1 MPKFFL
7 ILFTFILSLSFAE
20 SAYSQTVPENL
31 TLKEIFHEPVIPG
44 IRPSMRSLSLDQSRL
59 YFIWNDSSYFETG
72 LYSVDMDGA
81 FDIKKE
87 DEDLP
92 VPIISPDGNLIAFTE
107 EGSIFVANRDGSDSL
122 KIVTTQE
129 QEFTLRWSPDS
140 KKIAFVRDGDVWVS
154 YVDKPGIIQVTNR
167 GDHEP
172 MFMISDWV
180 GSDRLLVRQSDNS
193 NDLTVYF
200 PDYLGEMVTTGAT
213 RQGIPSTTI
222 YAASLDT
229 TKLDTLLTGVHR
241 SSTTA
246 SSTGRFAAIDYMDA
260 ALKHRK
266 LIVHDLDEGIQNVVF
281 EDSTSGWLHHTYSA
295 FAPESE
301 KILIL
306 SEQSGWNHIY
316 TVDVNGSNLTQHT
329 SGDFYVPWARWVDD
343 QTIVFASNEVD
354 YGVRDIYLL
363 NIDDN
368 VIQKITHDEV
378 YRYQYQLSRDNST
391 LIYARTYFNQP
402 YELYKL
408 ELSYPFEEVQLTQT
422 VPDRF
427 HEYTWQEEEYV
438 RFLGRDGETGLS
450 MSVLYPHNFD
460 PEISY
465 SVVVFA
471 HGAGSLQNVYKGWSN
486 NYWREY
492 MFNQYLLLNG
502 YVVVEVDFRHST
514 GYGRKFREDVTN
526 WMGKYE
532 TQDIVDG
539 LDWVQDQCGTCL
551 DLNNVGIYGG
561 SYGGFMALYALTDK
575 PDRFH
580 AAAALR
586 KVTNWRN
593 YYYANPWYTLPRL
606 GDPDEVPEH
615 YDRSSPLT
623 HASELKRPALLL
635 HGLIDDNVGA
645 QDAFQYIEELIQ
657 SGNEEFELMIYPSE
671 RHAFTSP
678 NSWYDEYRRM
688 FDFFE
693 KHLKN

>member
-1 MPKFFL
+1 MLKL
-7 ILFTFILSLSFAE
+7 VLTLFIFILSLSFAF
-20 SAYSQTVPENL
+20 SSYAQTVPENL

-44 IRPSMRSLSLDQSRL
+44 IRPSISSIAPDQSRL
-59 YFIWNDSSYFETG
+59 FFTWNDSSYYETS
-72 LYSVDMDGA
+72 LYSVDLDGT

-92 VPIISPDGNLIAFTE
+92 EPLLSPDGNRIAYTQD
-107 EGSIFVANRDGSDSL
+107 GSIFVANRDGSDSL
-122 KIVTTQE
+122 NIVTTKE
-129 QEFTLRWSPDS
+129 EEFSLQWSPDS
-140 KKIAFVRDGDVWVS
+140 KKLAFVRAGDVWVS
-154 YVDKPGIIQVTNR
+154 HVDKPGIIQVTNR
-167 GDHEP
+167 GEQDP
-172 MFMISDWV
+172 NFMISDWV
-180 GSDRLLVRQSDNS
+180 GSDRLLVRQSDDS
-193 NDLTVYF
+193 DDLTVYF
-200 PDYLGEMVTTGAT
+200 PDYLEDMVEPGAT
-213 RQGIPSTTI
+213 QRGIPSTSLYI
-222 YAASLDT
+222 ASLDT

-246 SSTGRFAAIDYMDA
+246 SITGRFAAIDFMDA

-266 LIVHDLDEGIQNVVF
+266 LIVHDLVEGFHIVVF

-295 FAPESE
+295 FSPDSDR
-301 KILIL
+301 ILFL

-316 TVDVNGSNLTQHT
+316 TVDADGSNLTQHT
-329 SGDFYVPWARWVDD
+329 TGDFYVPWARWVDD
-343 QTIVFASNEVD
+343 QTVVFASNEVD
-354 YGVRDIYLL
+354 YGIRDIHLL
-363 NIDDN
+363 QVDDN

-378 YRYQYQLSRDNST
+378 YRYQYQLTPDHST
-391 LIYARTYFNQP
+391 LIYARTYFNAP

-408 ELSYPFEEVQLTQT
+408 ELSYPFEEIQLTQT

-427 HEYTWQEEEYV
+427 YEYTWQKEEYV
-438 RFLGRDGETGLS
+438 RFTGSDGETDLS
-450 MSVLYPHNFD
+450 MSVLYPQNFD

-465 SVVVFA
+465 PVVVFA

-492 MFNQYLLLNG
+492 MFNQYLNLNG
-502 YVVVEVDFRHST
+502 YVVIEVDFRHST

-539 LDWVQDQCGTCL
+539 LDWVQNQCGSCL
-551 DLNNVGIYGG
+551 DLDNVGIYGG

-606 GDPDEVPEH
+606 GDPEEVPDH

-623 HASELKRPALLL
+623 YASELQRPALLL

-645 QDAFQYIEELIQ
+645 QDAFQYVEELIQ

-671 RHAFTSP
+671 RHSFTSP
-678 NSWYDEYRRM
+678 NTWYDEYRRM

-693 KHLKN
+693 EHLKN

>member
-1 MPKFFL
+1 MLKL
-7 ILFTFILSLSFAE
+7 VLTLFIFILSLSFAF
-20 SAYSQTVPENL
+20 SSYAQTVPENL

-44 IRPSMRSLSLDQSRL
+44 IRPSISSIAPDQSRL
-59 YFIWNDSSYFETG
+59 FFTWNDSSYYETS
-72 LYSVDMDGA
+72 LYSVDLDGT

-92 VPIISPDGNLIAFTE
+92 EPLLSPNGNHIAYTQDS
-107 EGSIFVANRDGSDSL
+107 SIFVANRDGSDSL
-122 KIVTTQE
+122 NIVTTKE
-129 QEFTLRWSPDS
+129 EEFSLQWSPDS
-140 KKIAFVRDGDVWVS
+140 KKLAFVRAGDVWVS
-154 YVDKPGIIQVTNR
+154 HVDKPGIIQVTNR
-167 GDHEP
+167 GEKDP
-172 MFMISDWV
+172 NFMISDWV
-180 GSDRLLVRQSDNS
+180 GSDRLLVGQSDDS
-193 NDLTVYF
+193 DDLTVYF
-200 PDYLGEMVTTGAT
+200 PDYLEDMVEPGAT
-213 RQGIPSTTI
+213 RRGIPSTSLYI
-222 YAASLDT
+222 ASLIT

-246 SSTGRFAAIDYMDA
+246 STTGRYAAIDYMDA

-266 LIVHDLDEGIQNVVF
+266 LIVHDLIEGSHTVVF
-281 EDSTSGWLHHTYSA
+281 EDSTSGWLHHTYSV
-295 FAPESE
+295 FSPDSDR
-301 KILIL
+301 ILFL

-316 TVDVNGSNLTQHT
+316 TVDADGSNLTQHT
-329 SGDFYVPWARWVDD
+329 TGDFYVPWARWVDD
-343 QTIVFASNEVD
+343 QTVVFASNEVD
-354 YGVRDIYLL
+354 YGIRDIHLL
-363 NIDDN
+363 QVDDN

-378 YRYQYQLSRDNST
+378 YRYQYQLTPDHST
-391 LIYARTYFNQP
+391 LIYARTYFNAP

-408 ELSYPFEEVQLTQT
+408 ELSYPFEEIQLTQT

-427 HEYTWQEEEYV
+427 YEYTWQEEEYV
-438 RFLGRDGETGLS
+438 RFTGSDGETDLS
-450 MSVLYPHNFD
+450 MSVLYPQNFD
-460 PEISY
+460 AEISY
-465 SVVVFA
+465 PVVVFA

-492 MFNQYLLLNG
+492 MFNQYLNLNG
-502 YVVVEVDFRHST
+502 YVVIEVDFRHST

-539 LDWVQDQCGTCL
+539 LDWVQNECGSCL
-551 DLNNVGIYGG
+551 DLDNVGIYGG

-606 GDPDEVPEH
+606 GDPEEVPDH

-623 HASELKRPALLL
+623 YASELQRPALLL

-645 QDAFQYIEELIQ
+645 QDAFQYVEELIQ

-671 RHAFTSP
+671 RHSFTSP
-678 NSWYDEYRRM
+678 NTWYDEYRRM

-693 KHLKN
+693 EHLKN